1 MNIPANADSA
11 VTRYLLLFSARIRL
25 DQSESFVITRWLFLK
40 IILQLRRSLNFN
52 MHAANKSLRRT
63 YTKDYT
69 FKFLYIC
76 IKTRT
81 VTRFVCCIK
90 AIAVFG
96 PRSAPYRNNISSTI
110 SSWKYLLPG
119 KEKEEWMKGGG
130 VEERKKAKHSVLFA
144 MFCSGHMREYMDASE
159 GLFQRIR
166 SI

>member
-52 MHAANKSLRRT
+52 MHATNKSLRRT

-81 VTRFVCCIK
+81 VTIFVCCIK

-96 PRSAPYRNNISSTI
+96 PRSAPYRNNISSTS

-144 MFCSGHMREYMDASE
+144 MLCSGHMR
-159 GLFQRIR
+159 
-166 SI
+166 